1 MILYAVGFVYMNV
14 AWQLA
19 SVVSVLEDMKGFK
32 AMTKSR
38 NLIKGKMWIAVV
50 IFFKLNLAMIG
61 IQILFAR
68 ERRCDES
75 IVRPRGQVG
84 VRILVPVDALQGVL
98 VRARYP
104 DGDLLRVQIVPP

>member
-14 AWQLA
+14 VWELA

-38 NLIKGKMWIAVV
+38 NLIKGKMTVV
-50 IFFKLNLAMIG
+50 IFFKLNFAMMG

-68 ERRCDES
+68 ERCCDES
-75 IVRPRGQVG
+75 IVRPRGQLGVQIPVLVDAIQG
-84 VRILVPVDALQGVL
+84 VR
-98 VRARYP
+98 VRAQYP
-104 DGDLLRVQIVPP
+104 DGDLLCVQIIPP